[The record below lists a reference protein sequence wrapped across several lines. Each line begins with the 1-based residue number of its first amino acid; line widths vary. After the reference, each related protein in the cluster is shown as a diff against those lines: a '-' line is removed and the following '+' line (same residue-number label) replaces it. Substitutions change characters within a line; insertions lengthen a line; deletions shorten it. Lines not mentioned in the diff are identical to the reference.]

1 MDSFSKEVPARF
13 TLSPGKCLLTG
24 EENGTVKSFEGDNID
39 LLCVKS
45 GKEIKCS
52 QVGKPAENYDL
63 IIDEDGLLISK
74 SKSDDKSLPQ
84 YLSQELQEFANKDPT
99 GFVIRKRFSNN
110 TKLHIKTNKYNKTN
124 KNNKKTTK
132 NKTSKKF

>member
-1 MDSFSKEVPARF
+1 MKSLLILFFAAISMDSFSKEVPARF

-74 SKSDDKSLPQ
+74 SKSGNLFILGDTLKKSFSIASSHLIPEKGM
-84 YLSQELQEFANKDPT
+84 LMTKHCT
-99 GFVIRKRFSNN
+99 GK
-110 TKLHIKTNKYNKTN
+110 IK
-124 KNNKKTTK
+124 
-132 NKTSKKF
+132 